1 MSAEDWILRGI
12 DRRREQRIELP
23 LSLER
28 AYTKAQEVLR
38 DPDYA
43 IQMTDFEDV
52 YGDQIRNDTALVKK
66 LESKFKTE
74 ETPQLRN
81 TKKIADV
88 LEAIVLMQSEMSE
101 WLGNATTLR
110 TSPFDDYV
118 NKVDMLAEWYTPQD
132 GSRLLALAVDVTFG
146 PTAID
151 KKLQEIKREID
162 SGELG
167 KVKYFKDARGS
178 FKGTR
183 FNVPRTVIGVS
194 QKVVENLA
202 HLWIEGEKKQL
213 GVHPVQGVFINQM
226 HSQLLMMRDYAHRN
240 RHFTVAD
247 SYDEALS
254 AVSPVHSDK
263 IDIDIRSLQTDMV
276 AEEISRKTRSLF
288 GPT

>member
-28 AYTKAQEVLR
+28 AYTKAQEVLNN
-38 DPDYA
+38 PDYSIKSA
-43 IQMTDFEDV
+43 EFSDV
-52 YGDQIRNDTALVKK
+52 YGDQIEKDEALVRK
-66 LESKFKTE
+66 LEARFRADQ
-74 ETPQLRN
+74 TPQSAN

-110 TSPFDDYV
+110 TSPYDDYV
-118 NKVDMLAEWYTPQD
+118 NKVDMLAEWHTPQD

-151 KKLQEIKREID
+151 KKLQEIKAEID
-162 SGELG
+162 KGELG
-167 KVKYFKDARGS
+167 RVKYFKDARSS

-213 GVHPVQGVFINQM
+213 GTHPVQGIFINQM

-240 RHFTVAD
+240 KHFIVAD
-247 SYDEALS
+247 AYDESLS

-263 IDIDIRSLQTDMV
+263 IDVDTSALNADV
-276 AEEISRKTRSLF
+276 VVEEITRKTRSLF
-288 GPT
+288 GSR